1 MTPRNIRQADL
12 NLLIALNVLMEE
24 RNVTRAADRLDL
36 TQSAAS
42 RMLGRLRAT
51 FDDPLFVRT
60 SRGLTPTK
68 RALDLAGPL
77 QEYLAGLEKLLLE
90 RGDFDAATAQ
100 RRFRIA
106 AIDYVQAVLLECV
119 AQCTHHVF
127 LAHEPGEVLRAP
139 LPSKYLI
146 AHGFPSWW
154 RA

>member
-1 MTPRNIRQADL
+1 MTPRNIRQTDL

-51 FDDPLFVRT
+51 FDDPLLVRT

-77 QEYLAGLEKLLLE
+77 KEYLDGAAAISYCGYRLRAGGSA
-90 RGDFDAATAQ
+90 RAA
-100 RRFRIA
+100 RCEIA
-106 AIDYVQAVLLECV
+106 ASSA
-119 AQCTHHVF
+119 AN
-127 LAHEPGEVLRAP
+127 
-139 LPSKYLI
+139 
-146 AHGFPSWW
+146 
-154 RA
+154 

>member
-1 MTPRNIRQADL
+1 MTPRNIRQTDL

-90 RGDFDAATAQ
+90 RG
-100 RRFRIA
+100 RFRCRDGAAAISHCGYRLRAGGSARAARCEIA
-106 AIDYVQAVLLECV
+106 ASSA
-119 AQCTHHVF
+119 AN
-127 LAHEPGEVLRAP
+127 
-139 LPSKYLI
+139 
-146 AHGFPSWW
+146 
-154 RA
+154 